1 MVDDEGVFPL
11 LAADR
16 MTDWNDVELLTLAVQ
31 ASCIVLVH
39 VNNILL
45 GLSLSR
51 MFPAFNRLIQIS
63 VKRVHIPS
71 HPILF
76 VFI

>member
-1 MVDDEGVFPL
+1 MVDDEGVFPW

-16 MTDWNDVELLTLAVQ
+16 MTDWNDVEILTPAVQ
-31 ASCIVLVH
+31 ASCILLVH

-45 GLSLSR
+45 GLSLSW
-51 MFPAFNRLIQIS
+51 MFPTFNRLIQIS
-63 VKRVHIPS
+63 VKRVRIPF

-76 VFI
+76 VFM